1 MSENPTSPAG
11 YAVAPISAFKHIAP
25 LVNAVDAANA
35 KLEDGYAFTLGLT
48 FRGEVIGQM
57 SADAPGE
64 LFEFK
69 A

>member
-1 MSENPTSPAG
+1 MSENRTSPAG

-25 LVNAVDAANA
+25 LANAVDAANA
-35 KLEDGYAFTLGLT
+35 KLDDGYAFTLALT
-48 FRGEVIGQM
+48 YRGEVIGQT
-57 SADAPGE
+57 SEVDPGG